1 MSGLR
6 GLVAIFMILVGLPAV
21 CTAEPAAPGDPIGE
35 AFNRLYNFDF
45 QGAHVILD
53 RYVVTHSEDPMGYS
67 AGAAVDLFYELDRL
81 SVLEAEFFAD
91 DDRIT
96 DKKRLKPDPQARTR
110 FYRSVGTAQSKAQ
123 TILSRNPQDAG
134 ALYALCMSYGVT
146 GDYSALVERRQIQS
160 LGIQKQSNSCA
171 QRLLAAHPDAY
182 DAYVTI
188 GFTEYL
194 VGSLPFFVKWFVKF
208 DNVQGSKEKA
218 VEQLQLAARSGNYLR
233 PFAKILLAILY
244 IREKK
249 PDECARMLT
258 SFAQEYPENPLVRR
272 ELAKLT
278 LKHGQGPLGQR

>member
-1 MSGLR
+1 
-6 GLVAIFMILVGLPAV
+6 MILVGLPAV
-21 CTAEPAAPGDPIGE
+21 CTAEPAPPADPIGQ

-45 QGAHVILD
+45 RGAHAILD
-53 RYVVTHSEDPMGYS
+53 RYTVAHPEDPLGYS

-81 SVLEAEFFAD
+81 SVLEAEFLAD

-96 DKKRLKPDPQARTR
+96 DKKRLKPDAQARAR
-110 FYRSVGTAQSKAQ
+110 FYRSVETAQSKAQ
-123 TILSRNPQDAG
+123 PILSRNPQDAG

-146 GDYSALVERRQIQS
+146 GDYTALVERRQIQS
-160 LGIQKQSNSCA
+160 LAIQKQSNSCA

-182 DAYVTI
+182 DAYVTT

-208 DNVQGSKEKA
+208 DNVKGSKEKA

-244 IREKK
+244 VREKK
-249 PDECARMLT
+249 PEECARMLE

-278 LKHGQGPLGQR
+278 LKNGQGPLGQK

>member
-6 GLVAIFMILVGLPAV
+6 GLVAISMILAGLPAV
-21 CTAEPAAPGDPIGE
+21 HAAEPLPADPIAQ
-35 AFNRLYNFDF
+35 AFARLYNFDF
-45 QGAHVILD
+45 RGAHAILD
-53 RYVVTHSEDPMGYS
+53 RHTAARPEDPMGYS

-81 SVLEAEFFAD
+81 SILEAEFLAD
-91 DDRIT
+91 DDRIA
-96 DKKRLKPDPQARTR
+96 DKKKLKPDPEVRAR
-110 FYRSVGTAQSKAQ
+110 FFRSVGTAQSKAQ
-123 TILSRNPQDAG
+123 AILSRNPQQAE
-134 ALYALCMSYGVT
+134 ALYALCMSHGVT
-146 GDYSALVERRQIQS
+146 GDYTAMIERRQIQS
-160 LGIQKQSNSCA
+160 LAIQKQSNSCT

-182 DAYVTI
+182 DAYVTT

-218 VEQLQLAARSGNYLR
+218 IADLQLAARSGNYLR

-244 IREKK
+244 LREKK
-249 PDECARMLT
+249 PDESTRMLE

-278 LKHGQGPLGQR
+278 LKHGQGPLGQK